1 MYVSILSLKLK
12 FLLFLKRA
20 SLVAQTIKNPPAM
33 GETWVR
39 SLGEE
44 DLLEDGMA
52 THSSN
57 LAWRITWT
65 EEPVGLQSTGSQRVR
80 DD

>member
-1 MYVSILSLKLK
+1 MFREEDFGVNDGPGM
-12 FLLFLKRA
+12 
-20 SLVAQTIKNPPAM
+20 Q
-33 GETWVR
+33 ETWVR

-44 DLLEDGMA
+44 DLLEEGMA

>member
-1 MYVSILSLKLK
+1 MCSLKWDTDLIRS
-12 FLLFLKRA
+12 FIDFYED
-20 SLVAQTIKNPPAM
+20 LVSQTIKNPPAM
-33 GETWVR
+33 GETWIR

-44 DLLEDGMA
+44 DLLEEGMG

-57 LAWRITWT
+57 FAWRITWT
-65 EEPVGLQSTGSQRVR
+65 EEPVGLQSMGSQRVR